1 MRMALLCIVLVL
13 GCASFGSSEVSDV
26 LTIDERDKLVNQMSN
41 EVSALLAQKKI
52 PTADGQHAASGVLQ
66 SLLIDPPLKTKE
78 EIDQIGQGCL
88 GFNELS
94 PKELRR
100 SVAEGLHASDGNG
113 LPLPTVTFELA
124 CDLRR
129 LSHLG
134 AILDEAKLKSPALD
148 ALTQKAI
155 AMVRS
160 MKEL

>member
-1 MRMALLCIVLVL
+1 MRIALLCIALVL
-13 GCASFGSSEVSDV
+13 GCASFGMSGASDV

-41 EVSALLAQKKI
+41 EVSELLAQEKI
-52 PTADGQHAASGVLQ
+52 PTSDGRHAASGVLQ
-66 SLLIDPPLKTKE
+66 SLRIDPPLKTKE
-78 EIDQIGQGCL
+78 EIDQAGQGCL

-94 PKELRR
+94 PNELRR
-100 SVAEGLHASDGNG
+100 SVAEGLHATDGNG
-113 LPLPTVTFELA
+113 LTVTFELA

-129 LSHLG
+129 LSRLG
-134 AILDEAKLKSPALD
+134 AILKEAKVTSPALD